1 MKKIFYTLLFLTS
14 LFSQK
19 TSQNGLELDKLVGF
33 SISIGQLNDV
43 AEDIGLSKRKIL
55 ETVQLKLKENKT
67 PANKNKKAYLLINI
81 DCLPINYSDGRSTG
95 MYVYNIQ
102 TNFIRPVTFKK
113 REDLY
118 AFPEA
123 SVWNNYS
130 SGFTNNTYTIINDL
144 LDMIDKFSIDLKS
157 AN

>member
-14 LFSQK
+14 LFSQR
-19 TSQNGLELDKLVGF
+19 TSQNGLELDELLDF
-33 SISIGQLNDV
+33 SISIGQLNEV
-43 AEDIGLSKRKIL
+43 AEDIGLSKRKII

-67 PANKNKKAYLLINI
+67 PSSENEKAYLLINI

-95 MYVYNIQ
+95 MNVYNIQ

-113 REDLY
+113 KEDLY

-130 SGFTNNTYTIINDL
+130 SGFNNNTYTIINDL
-144 LDMIDKFSIDLKS
+144 IDMIDKFSIDLKS

>member
-19 TSQNGLELDKLVGF
+19 ASKNGLELDKELGF
-33 SISIGQLNDV
+33 SISIDHLNEV
-43 AEDIGLSKRKIL
+43 AKDIGLSKRKIL
-55 ETVQLKLKENKT
+55 DTVQQKLKKNKT
-67 PANKNKKAYLLINI
+67 PVNKSEKAYLLINI

-113 REDLY
+113 GEDLY

-130 SGFTNNTYTIINDL
+130 SGFTNNSYTIINDL
-144 LDMIDKFSIDLKS
+144 LDMIDKFSNDLKS

>member
-19 TSQNGLELDKLVGF
+19 TSQNGLELDKVVDF
-33 SISIGQLNDV
+33 SISIGQLNEV

-55 ETVQLKLKENKT
+55 ETVQLKLKDNKT
-67 PANKNKKAYLLINI
+67 PANKSEKAYMLINI

-113 REDLY
+113 GEDLY
-118 AFPEA
+118 ALPEA

-144 LDMIDKFSIDLKS
+144 LDRIDKFSNDLKS

>member
-19 TSQNGLELDKLVGF
+19 TSQNGLELDKLVDF
-33 SISIGQLNDV
+33 SISIGQLNEV

-118 AFPEA
+118 AFSEA

-144 LDMIDKFSIDLKS
+144 LDMIDKFSSDLKS

>member
-1 MKKIFYTLLFLTS
+1 MKKIFYTLLFLS
-14 LFSQK
+14 ELFSQK
-19 TSQNGLELDKLVGF
+19 PSQNGLELDKLEDF
-33 SISIGQLNDV
+33 SISIGQLNEV
-43 AEDIGLSKRKIL
+43 AEDIGISKRKIL
-55 ETVQLKLKENKT
+55 ETVQQKLKDNKT